1 MFKVLTSSTT
11 KRNPIE
17 RCFWVQIKCRTQN
30 EPFKFYGKNHN
41 QRNPQGQGFSEIFAH
56 TQTHMHMH
64 TNTFVAY
71 LINVIIH
78 FSLCGLKHSS
88 MSVCKFSLHLYHFD
102 SILANYRKS
111 FFTFVSVW
119 RNVLSRFAIKSV
131 ILFDFSLLPTSSIK
145 TICLFFST
153 WVLFIKFIFQTFKVS
168 SINRKCSKFELRT
181 NCFLWNKHKIHKIIK
196 KELELHSHV
205 MFGFQSRFAW
215 FFVHIEM

>member
-41 QRNPQGQGFSEIFAH
+41 QRNPQGQGFSEIFAL
-56 TQTHMHMH
+56 TQTYMH
-64 TNTFVAY
+64 TNTFVVY

-88 MSVCKFSLHLYHFD
+88 MSVWKFFCTSIISIRFWQLSQEFFHFRFSLWN
-102 SILANYRKS
+102 I
-111 FFTFVSVW
+111 
-119 RNVLSRFAIKSV
+119 LSRFAIKSV

-145 TICLFFST
+145 TICCSSST
-153 WVLFIKFIFQTFKVS
+153 WVLFHKIYMLFQTFKILFYKS
-168 SINRKCSKFELRT
+168 
-181 NCFLWNKHKIHKIIK
+181 
-196 KELELHSHV
+196 
-205 MFGFQSRFAW
+205 
-215 FFVHIEM
+215 